1 MQNLR
6 LNIFPVCAN
15 INLCIKRPFFSGPNG
30 IKSIHFHNLC
40 CVCFLAKTLQLE
52 FWFPQLNWTH
62 RCFDMHAVTKR
73 KCSWCRWR
81 DRERKIVK
89 KWNQTEKFNS
99 SHQQRCWFYC
109 RQAANKLV
117 KLRFLSH
124 TTLSSHVKHDQFRKR
139 RTQCSN
145 FMEIMDELLVLDI
158 LRTHEIDFYK
168 LQCEIKLIFA

>member
-1 MQNLR
+1 MLCLFSCQNIAIRIL
-6 LNIFPVCAN
+6 VSA
-15 INLCIKRPFFSGPNG
+15 
-30 IKSIHFHNLC
+30 
-40 CVCFLAKTLQLE
+40 T
-52 FWFPQLNWTH
+52 QLNSSLLKYA
-62 RCFDMHAVTKR
+62 RCDKKKMFLMSMER
-73 KCSWCRWR
+73 QR
-81 DRERKIVK
+81 DRESEKNSQEIKSDWKI
-89 KWNQTEKFNS
+89 
-99 SHQQRCWFYC
+99 QQQSPDWCWFYC